1 MIVTG
6 VVLTVVT
13 VALAVWGGI
22 AAYRWISD
30 FTAPAPSNGVAALS
44 DEQLARALLEQSGGA
59 GAGEMD
65 ASSPGVGSMA
75 GVVNYQS
82 LREQRHVPCSGSDVY
97 VLEEPLPDHLLQ
109 PGQLLPSGDNLIALQ
124 GGYLPLPIAHGT
136 VDGSGRYS
144 ISGIPAGEH
153 FVYCHN
159 ANSADTVPAD
169 RYRGHEWRE
178 EPYVMVR
185 PGEETTVD
193 FRF

>member
-6 VVLTVVT
+6 VVLTIVT

-30 FTAPAPSNGVAALS
+30 FTAPAPNNGVAALS

-59 GAGEMD
+59 STGDLGS
-65 ASSPGVGSMA
+65 ASTGVGSLS
-75 GVVNYQS
+75 GVVNYES
-82 LREQRHVPCSGSDVY
+82 LQERRYVPCSGSDVY
-97 VLEEPLPDHLLQ
+97 VLEEALPDYLLQ

-144 ISGIPAGEH
+144 ISGIPAGEY

-159 ANSADTVPAD
+159 ANYEDTIPD
-169 RYRGHEWRE
+169 DPYRGDEWRV
-178 EPYVMVR
+178 EPYVMIG
-185 PGEETTVD
+185 PGQEASVD